1 MTPLRLLAED
11 ADDLQ
16 IISAALQDAIM
27 RPVDIR
33 WEKEARRLTV
43 VLSRFCWE
51 CGGTRVMAAMQ
62 FGDVQAV
69 KSRRLPRLPEAALEL
84 LALDFLPTEAP
95 GGQVMMMFAGGGDL
109 RIDVECL
116 DAVLTDLSERW
127 PARIDNASLPAAT
140 AEIEHQRRVAI
151 FDLVEQNSFI
161 PDGAA
166 GGPYTLALSSQDNRL
181 AFDIA
186 GPDFS
191 RTHVLSLTP
200 MKTVIRDYGL
210 ICESYYEALR

>member
-1 MTPLRLLAED
+1 MSTDGEPISALTDDVVGEGAAGESLTPMVPLRLLAED

-43 VLSRFCWE
+43 VLSRVCWE

-127 PARIDNASLPAAT
+127 PAR
-140 AEIEHQRRVAI
+140 VAPTH
-151 FDLVEQNSFI
+151 L
-161 PDGAA
+161 DGAA
-166 GGPYTLALSSQDNRL
+166 Q
-181 AFDIA
+181 
-186 GPDFS
+186 
-191 RTHVLSLTP
+191 
-200 MKTVIRDYGL
+200 
-210 ICESYYEALR
+210 